1 MTSALYLQKKKFVNI
16 YKICYNFFVNSSN
29 SINFGSLYALKVIIF
44 MRKSLIPAQRRER
57 IQEYLAIYKVVRIA
71 DLSEML
77 NTSEAT
83 VRRDL
88 ERLEDIGFLE
98 RTHGGAILSQRL
110 NLEQDYAQRTQSSPN
125 EKRWI
130 GCLAASMIENG
141 DIVFINSGTT
151 TTEVIRHIPANLNIT
166 VFTNNLIAALDVGTV
181 DFELILLGGS
191 FQPVSNS
198 VSGRFAVENLGH
210 VYANKTFIGV
220 DGISLKYG
228 CTFPTNAEAEV
239 VHRMMERTRGPIIVV
254 ADHTKWGM
262 VSNFEVPRIDQID
275 RLITDD
281 GLDENTRS
289 ALVDHPVDVLF
300 ASDNTGLIVNE

>member
-1 MTSALYLQKKKFVNI
+1 
-16 YKICYNFFVNSSN
+16 
-29 SINFGSLYALKVIIF
+29 
-44 MRKSLIPAQRRER
+44 MRKSYIPAQRRER
-57 IQEYLAIYKVVRIA
+57 IQEYLGVYKVVSIA

-77 NTSEAT
+77 NASEAT

-110 NLEQDYAQRTQSSPN
+110 NLEQDYAQRAQRSPD

-130 GCLAASMIENG
+130 GATAASMIENG

-151 TTEVIRHIPANLNIT
+151 TTEIIRHIPANLNIT
-166 VFTNNLIAALDVGTV
+166 VFTNNLIAALEVGAI
-181 DFELILLGGS
+181 DFELVLLGGS
-191 FQPVSNS
+191 FQPISNS
-198 VSGRFAVENLGH
+198 VGGRFAVANLGH
-210 VYANKTFIGV
+210 VYADKTFIGV

-281 GLDENTRS
+281 GLDENARS
-289 ALVDHPVDVLF
+289 ALIDHSVEWF
-300 ASDNTGLIVNE
+300 IASDNTGLIVKK

>member
-1 MTSALYLQKKKFVNI
+1 MSKP
-16 YKICYNFFVNSSN
+16 
-29 SINFGSLYALKVIIF
+29 
-44 MRKSLIPAQRRER
+44 LIPAQRRER
-57 IQEYLAIYKVVRIA
+57 IQEYLSIYKIVRIA

-77 NTSEAT
+77 NASEAT

-88 ERLEDIGFLE
+88 EWLEDIGFLE

-110 NLEQDYAQRTQSSPN
+110 NLEQDYAKRAQRSPN

-130 GCLAASMIENG
+130 GALSASMIENG

-151 TTEVIRHIPANLNIT
+151 TTEVIRHIPANLNVT
-166 VFTNNLIAALDVGTV
+166 VFTNNLIAALEVGSV
-181 DFELILLGGS
+181 DFDLILLGGS

-198 VSGRFAVENLGH
+198 VGGRFAVANLGH
-210 VYANKTFIGV
+210 VFADKTFIGV

-228 CTFPTNAEAEV
+228 CTFPTSAEVEV

-275 RLITDD
+275 RMITDD
-281 GLDENTRS
+281 GLDEIARS
-289 ALVDHPVDVLF
+289 ALVEHSVDVFF
-300 ASDNTGLIVNE
+300 ASDRTGV

>member
-1 MTSALYLQKKKFVNI
+1 MALALYLQKKKFAN
-16 YKICYNFFVNSSN
+16 YFKICYNFLTNSSN
-29 SINFGSLYALKVIIF
+29 SVILTDCTPLKEIIY

-57 IQEYLAIYKVVRIA
+57 IQEYLTTHKVVRLV
-71 DLSEML
+71 DLSEIL
-77 NTSEAT
+77 NVSEAT

-98 RTHGGAILSQRL
+98 RTHGGAILSQRI
-110 NLEQDYAQRTQSSPN
+110 NLEEDYAQRAQRSLN

-130 GCLAASMIENG
+130 GALAASMIENG

-151 TTEVIRHIPANLNIT
+151 TTEIIRQIPANLNIT
-166 VFTNNLIAALDVGTV
+166 VLTNNLIAALEVGVV

-198 VSGRFAVENLGH
+198 VGGRFAVANLGH
-210 VYANKTFIGV
+210 VYADKTFIGV
-220 DGISLKYG
+220 DGISIKYG

-262 VSNFEVPRIDQID
+262 VSNFEVPRIAQID
-275 RLITDD
+275 HLITDY
-281 GLDENTRS
+281 GLDENARS
-289 ALVDHPVDVLF
+289 ALFDHSVDVF
-300 ASDNTGLIVNE
+300 IASDGTGLIVNE